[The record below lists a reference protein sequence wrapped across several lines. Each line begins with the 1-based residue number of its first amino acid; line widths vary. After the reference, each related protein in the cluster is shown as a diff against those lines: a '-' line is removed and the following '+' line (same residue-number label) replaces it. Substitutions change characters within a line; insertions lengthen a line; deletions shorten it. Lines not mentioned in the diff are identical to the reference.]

1 MKRMMIFLS
10 MLLSVVLL
18 GKEVNIT
25 ILGTSD
31 VHGRM
36 VPWNYSTD
44 KADFSGSYSQI
55 SEVIKDY
62 RQNNKNVIV
71 VDIGDIIQDNY
82 IEKFINEPQHPA
94 MTALNEMK
102 YDIIIPGNHEFNFGM
117 DALNKVFKQFD
128 GKVLSANIYYKT
140 GERYLEPS
148 TIMTVD
154 GIKVGLIGATTP
166 LVEQFEEE
174 SGNVKDMRFAM
185 PADEIRKEV
194 QNMKKQGADVI
205 VLLAHMGLPNENN
218 IPGTGVVDIANEVS
232 GIDVIIAG
240 HEHKNV
246 SKQVVNGTIIT
257 EPYRYGAAISVVD
270 LKFNVDAKGKKTL
283 INKDAKTISVNSEK
297 SDKKVEEIY
306 APYSE
311 ILIKD
316 ANVKVGETANDMVPQ
331 VLVKGIPS
339 IYMKDSG
346 LSTLFGDVQIYYS
359 KADVVSFLVD
369 NKKAVL
375 NKGDIKKKDIAN
387 NYQYTSGETTVY
399 ELTGKD
405 LKDYM
410 EWSAAYFDTVKPGD
424 TEYRYDPVRGA
435 SKYMTYDMFGGVKY
449 KIDLR
454 EAPGNRIKD
463 LRLVKGNKKVT
474 DDMKIKVGLNA
485 YRYEMLVAKG
495 GPLEGRR
502 VDPIW
507 DSKTAFGEEEGTI
520 RNMTI
525 RYIRD
530 AKKGKIDGKAHG
542 YWEVIGIE

>member
-194 QNMKKQGADVI
+194 QK
-205 VLLAHMGLPNENN
+205 L
-218 IPGTGVVDIANEVS
+218 
-232 GIDVIIAG
+232 
-240 HEHKNV
+240 
-246 SKQVVNGTIIT
+246 
-257 EPYRYGAAISVVD
+257 
-270 LKFNVDAKGKKTL
+270 
-283 INKDAKTISVNSEK
+283 
-297 SDKKVEEIY
+297 
-306 APYSE
+306 
-311 ILIKD
+311 
-316 ANVKVGETANDMVPQ
+316 
-331 VLVKGIPS
+331 
-339 IYMKDSG
+339 
-346 LSTLFGDVQIYYS
+346 
-359 KADVVSFLVD
+359 
-369 NKKAVL
+369 
-375 NKGDIKKKDIAN
+375 
-387 NYQYTSGETTVY
+387 
-399 ELTGKD
+399 
-405 LKDYM
+405 
-410 EWSAAYFDTVKPGD
+410 
-424 TEYRYDPVRGA
+424 
-435 SKYMTYDMFGGVKY
+435 
-449 KIDLR
+449 
-454 EAPGNRIKD
+454 
-463 LRLVKGNKKVT
+463 
-474 DDMKIKVGLNA
+474 
-485 YRYEMLVAKG
+485 
-495 GPLEGRR
+495 
-502 VDPIW
+502 
-507 DSKTAFGEEEGTI
+507 
-520 RNMTI
+520 
-525 RYIRD
+525 
-530 AKKGKIDGKAHG
+530 
-542 YWEVIGIE
+542 

>member
-1 MKRMMIFLS
+1 MKKITILIS
-10 MLLSVVLL
+10 ILLSVMLM

-62 RQNNKNVIV
+62 RKNNKNVIL
-71 VDIGDIIQDNY
+71 VDIGDIIQDNF
-82 IEKFINEPQHPA
+82 IEKFVNEPKHPA
-94 MTALNEMK
+94 ITALNEMK

-117 DALNKVFKQFD
+117 EAITRIFKQFD
-128 GKVLSANIYYKT
+128 GKVLSSNIYYKT

-148 TIMTVD
+148 TIIEKD
-154 GIKVGLIGATTP
+154 GIKIGIIGATTP
-166 LVEQFEEE
+166 LVEKFEEDT
-174 SGNVKDMRFAM
+174 GHVKNMRFAM
-185 PADEIRKEV
+185 PAAEIKAE
-194 QNMKKQGADVI
+194 MEALKKQGVDVI

-218 IPGTGVVDIANEVS
+218 IPGTGVRDIANEVT

-246 SKQVVNGTIIT
+246 SKEVVNGTIIT
-257 EPYRYGAAISVVD
+257 EPYRYGAAMSVVD
-270 LKFNVDAKGKKTL
+270 LKFNIDSKGKKTL
-283 INKDAKTISVNSEK
+283 VSKDAKTININSQA
-297 SDKKVEEIY
+297 SDKKIEEIY

-316 ANVKVGETANDMVPQ
+316 ANVILGETARDLVPQ
-331 VLVKGIPS
+331 EMVHGIPS
-339 IYMKDSG
+339 VYMKDSG
-346 LSTLFGDVQIYYS
+346 LSTLFGDVQLYYS

-375 NKGDIKKKDIAN
+375 NKGLIKKKDIAN
-387 NYQYTSGETTVY
+387 NYQYTGGETTVY
-399 ELTGKD
+399 VFSGKD

-410 EWSAAYFDTVKPGD
+410 EWSAGYFDTVKTGD

-454 EAPGNRIKD
+454 EKPGNRIKD
-463 LRLVKGNKKVT
+463 LKLTNGKKIT
-474 DDMKIKVGLNA
+474 DDMKIKVGMNS
-485 YRYEMLVAKG
+485 YRYEMLVKKG

-507 DSKTAFGEEEGTI
+507 DSKTAFGEEAGTI
-520 RNMTI
+520 RNMTA
-525 RYIRD
+525 RYIKE
-530 AKKGKIDGKAHG
+530 AKKGKIQGTSHG
-542 YWEVIGIE
+542 NWEVIGL